1 MGTPEPQGR
10 TLQKAGRSG
19 GGLVS
24 HVYSVRW
31 NLCLRATAADTLS
44 AAFATNG
51 AQVRTPPLALS
62 RVLLSYPVFQSRP
75 DTFEDLTVRC

>member
-1 MGTPEPQGR
+1 MGTPEPQVR

-31 NLCLRATAADTLS
+31 NLCLRATAAANKNLS
-44 AAFATNG
+44 AALVPTG
-51 AQVRTPPLALS
+51 AQVRSLLLPYHACSS
-62 RVLLSYPVFQSRP
+62 RIPVFQGRP
-75 DTFEDLTVRC
+75 DCCSHL